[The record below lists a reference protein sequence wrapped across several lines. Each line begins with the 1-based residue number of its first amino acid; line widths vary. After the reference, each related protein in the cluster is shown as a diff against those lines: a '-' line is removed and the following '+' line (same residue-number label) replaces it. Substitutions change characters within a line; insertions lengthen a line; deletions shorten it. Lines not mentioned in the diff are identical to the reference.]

1 MTHIAIAEK
10 IETEKTSREIE
21 PEDSSGTLAQLIVSE
36 GGTTI
41 PAVGE
46 ARLESKGIGY
56 FEIVVAMIVAA
67 MLVAISALLPL
78 A

>member
-1 MTHIAIAEK
+1 MTHIAIAET
-10 IETEKTSREIE
+10 ETEKTSREIE
-21 PEDSSGTLAQLIVSE
+21 AEDSSGTLAQLKFVSE
-36 GGTTI
+36 GGATI

-46 ARLESKGIGY
+46 ARFEIKHLR

-67 MLVAISALLPL
+67 MVVAISALLPL